1 MKGLFGFA
9 VSSVAQAGLA
19 MVLLAGIAPVRAQQ
33 IGQMDHAKSAAAS
46 TKLTVNGLDGK
57 TVRITIADLA
67 VHF

>member
-1 MKGLFGFA
+1 
-9 VSSVAQAGLA
+9 